1 METKS
6 IQQFMNSYSVKMIL
20 VSFLAIVLLIPSFM
34 IQEVIQ
40 ERMDLHDKVKKELH
54 DQWGGQQVLAGPVL
68 NVPYTL
74 NVVNEHQQVNGK
86 HSGVAHFLPETL
98 TAEGVL
104 NPETRQRGIY
114 KVVVYES
121 KLKLK
126 AVFAS
131 PDVYRLDLQDAV
143 YDWDAAYFTL
153 GITDLRGIRNL
164 PEPLINGQAFE
175 VEPGVADTD
184 LFQQGITLR
193 APGIDLREATT
204 FEMAL
209 NINGSGDFS
218 VEPLGKTSSI
228 KLQSAWS
235 EPGFTGAFLP
245 ADRNIGKDG
254 FTAAWEVN
262 HLNRNYPQQWPDAK
276 FKTQASKLGVSLLI
290 PVDHYQKSMRS
301 AKYAILFIALN
312 FIVFIFFELKSK
324 IRIHPF
330 QYTLVALAL
339 LLFYA
344 LLTSIGE
351 QIGFNLAYLI
361 AATAVTLLIAWYTQS
376 IAKNKKLL
384 AWMIVLQSGLYLFL
398 YAILQMEE
406 YALLTGSIGLFVILA
421 ILMRASKKVK
431 WYAEDEG

>member
-20 VSFLAIVLLIPSFM
+20 VSFLALVLLIPSFL

-40 ERMDLHDKVKKELH
+40 QRMDLHDQVKKELH
-54 DQWGGQQVLAGPVL
+54 EQWGGPQVLAGPVL
-68 NVPYTL
+68 NVPYCL
-74 NVVNEHQQVNGK
+74 NDVDVHQQTKGNP
-86 HSGVAHFLPETL
+86 SGVAHFLPENL
-98 TAEGVL
+98 TTEGVL

-121 KLKLK
+121 QLKLK
-126 AVFAS
+126 ASFAS
-131 PDVYRLDLQDAV
+131 PATDRLDLNDAV
-143 YDWDAAYFTL
+143 YDWDAAYFTM
-153 GITDLRGIRNL
+153 GISDLRGIRNL
-164 PEPLINGQAFE
+164 PKAMINGQPFE
-175 VEPGVADTD
+175 AEPGVADTD
-184 LFQQGITLR
+184 LFQQGLTLR
-193 APGIDLREATT
+193 VTGIDLRQATT
-204 FEMAL
+204 FEIEL
-209 NINGSGDFS
+209 HLNGSGDFS
-218 VEPLGKTSSI
+218 VEPLGKTSNI
-228 KLQSAWS
+228 KLQSAWT

-245 ADRNIGKDG
+245 SDRNIGKDG
-254 FTAAWEVN
+254 FTAAWEVT

-290 PVDHYQKSMRS
+290 PVDQYQKSMRS

-312 FIVFIFFELKSK
+312 FIVFFFFELKSK

-351 QIGFNLAYLI
+351 QIGFNPAYLI

-376 IAKNKKLL
+376 IAINKKLL
-384 AWMIVLQSGLYLFL
+384 FWMILLQSGLYLFL

-421 ILMRASKKVK
+421 IIMRASKKVQ
-431 WYAEDEG
+431 WYAE